1 MARNQ
6 KSNEIYREIDHNLRR
21 AYEELVNEELP
32 DRFKELVQKLKSE
45 SQPSGR
51 GEDGDVE

>member
-6 KSNEIYREIDHNLRR
+6 KSSEIYREIDHNLRR